1 MTIEIRPESP
11 NLFREVEA
19 LVREAFWNVY
29 APGCTEHYLLHVMR
43 RSPNFVCELSLV
55 VLEDKAIVGQIA
67 FTRDWIA
74 CDDGQNRQVLTLG
87 PLSVHP
93 AHQRKGI
100 GKSLIERAC
109 AKACDMGFAAVLL
122 CGDPLYYARAGFEP
136 AQKYGVRTQ
145 DDQFMDALQIRA
157 LAIEM
162 LSACA
167 GRYFVDPIFDV
178 DEAAAQRFDQVF
190 EAKIKIQGTV
200 SQKRFAELAAKRR
213 PYL

>member
-11 NLFREVEA
+11 NQFREVEA

-29 APGCTEHYLLHVMR
+29 TPGCTEHYLLHVMR

-55 VLEDKAIVGQIA
+55 ALEDKAIVGQIA
-67 FTRDWIA
+67 FTRAWIA

-109 AKACDMGFAAVLL
+109 AKACDMGFAAV
-122 CGDPLYYARAGFEP
+122 R
-136 AQKYGVRTQ
+136 RT
-145 DDQFMDALQIRA
+145 
-157 LAIEM
+157 ET
-162 LSACA
+162 
-167 GRYFVDPIFDV
+167 
-178 DEAAAQRFDQVF
+178 DE
-190 EAKIKIQGTV
+190 QG
-200 SQKRFAELAAKRR
+200 R
-213 PYL
+213 PYPLVYMELRQEPKHIEDGGR